1 MKLMIGKCHNNH
13 LQRIYIFQNIHQYQK
28 FIIFETQFLDQ
39 KKIFLKMK
47 ILFSDFDY
55 IVIDV
60 IF

>member
-28 FIIFETQFLDQ
+28 FIIFETQFLDR
-39 KKIFLKMK
+39 KNFSKNKNF
-47 ILFSDFDY
+47 FSDFDY